1 MVVEDLLG
9 PGLGGEKRLGG
20 EVGRIKSLHNISYP
34 TFQFSQTSQPFST
47 HQVISSGLVP
57 GVPGP

>member
-1 MVVEDLLG
+1 MTAEDRVG
-9 PGLGGEKRLGG
+9 PGLGGEERPEG
-20 EVGRIKSLHNISYP
+20 EIGRIKSLHNISYP

-47 HQVISSGLVP
+47 HQVISSGLAP